1 MNESEKRERRK
12 KVLIIKLGHSET
24 LDAEIS
30 RKSSLGDV
38 LRTTVILHAL
48 KNDDVAWLVD
58 ESAYPLL
65 EGNPYISR
73 ILAYD
78 TSAAIQLQEEIFDT
92 VINFE
97 KVPGI
102 CALADRIDAWK
113 KYGFRFDRQTG
124 RAEAHDGAEEVLSMC
139 LNVDEKKGGNI
150 YWQEA
155 LLGMIGETW
164 KKEEYIL
171 GYKPMSKEIYDIG
184 FNYDVGKKW
193 PNKAWPNKN
202 WKDIEELIGGR
213 YSISWQQGLKNI
225 EEYIEWINSCRLL
238 LTNDSL
244 GLHIALA
251 LKKKVVA
258 LFGPTAHREVYLY
271 DRGVVILPRGD
282 YKCLPCLSPKCANNV
297 FCMDNISIEQVFN
310 AIKKLLNE
318 EVKT

>member
-1 MNESEKRERRK
+1 MNGNERRK

-38 LRTTVILHAL
+38 LRTTVILHSF
-48 KNDDVAWLVD
+48 KNEDVAWLVD
-58 ESAYPLL
+58 ESAYALL
-65 EGNPYISR
+65 EGNPYVGR
-73 ILAYD
+73 ILVYD
-78 TSAAIQLQEEIFDT
+78 SATILQLQEEIFDT

-102 CALADRIDAWK
+102 CALADRMHAWK

-124 RAEAHDGAEEVLSMC
+124 RAEAHDGAEDVLSMC
-139 LNVDEKKGGNI
+139 LNVGEKKGGNI

-164 KKEEYIL
+164 QKEGYIL
-171 GYKPMSKEIYDIG
+171 GYKPNSKEIYDVG

-193 PNKAWPNKN
+193 PNKAWPSKS
-202 WKDIEELIGGR
+202 WKDLETLVKDKH
-213 YSISWQQGLKNI
+213 SISWQQGLKNL
-225 EEYIEWINSCRLL
+225 EDYIEWINSCRLL

-258 LFGPTAHREVYLY
+258 LFGPTAHREVYFY
-271 DRGVVILPRGD
+271 DRGVAILPKGD
-282 YKCLPCLSPKCANNV
+282 YKCLPCLSPRCVNDN
-297 FCMDNISIEQVFN
+297 FCMDNISIKEVFN
-310 AIKKLLNE
+310 AIEKLLNE

>member
-1 MNESEKRERRK
+1 MKRK

-30 RKSSLGDV
+30 KKSSLGDV

-58 ESAYPLL
+58 DSAYTLL
-65 EGNPYISR
+65 EGNPYIGR
-73 ILAYD
+73 ILIYD
-78 TSAAIQLQEEIFDT
+78 NATILQLQEEIFDT

-113 KYGFRFDRQTG
+113 KFGFRFNRQLG
-124 RAEAHDGAEEVLSMC
+124 CAEAHDRAEDVLSMC
-139 LNVDEKKGGNI
+139 LNVDEKKSGNV

-155 LLGMIGETW
+155 LMGMIGKTW
-164 KKEEYIL
+164 QKEEYML
-171 GYKPMSKEIYDIG
+171 GYKPKSKEIYDIG

-193 PNKAWPNKN
+193 SNKAWPSKN
-202 WKDIEELIGGR
+202 WKDLEALIGGK
-213 YSISWQQGLKNI
+213 YSVSWQQGLKNI

-238 LTNDSL
+238 LTNDSF

-258 LFGPTAHREVYLY
+258 LFGPTAHREIYFY
-271 DRGVVILPRGD
+271 GRGVAILPEGN
-282 YKCLPCLSPKCANNV
+282 YHCLPCLSLKCNQSI
-297 FCMDNISIEQVFN
+297 FCMDNISIKQVFG
-310 AIKKLLNE
+310 AIEKFLNK
-318 EVKT
+318 EVKIEADCYS

>member
-1 MNESEKRERRK
+1 MNENERRK

-38 LRTTVILHAL
+38 LRTTVILHSF

-58 ESAYPLL
+58 ESAYALL
-65 EGNPYISR
+65 EGNPCISR
-73 ILAYD
+73 ILVYD
-78 TSAAIQLQEEIFDT
+78 NATILQLQEEIFDT

-102 CALADRIDAWK
+102 CALADKIDAWK
-113 KYGFRFDRQTG
+113 KYGFRFNRQTG
-124 RAEAHDGAEEVLSMC
+124 RAEAHDGAEDVLSMC
-139 LNVDEKKGGNI
+139 LNVNEKKGGNI
-150 YWQEA
+150 YWQRA
-155 LLGMIGETW
+155 LLGMIGEMW
-164 KKEEYIL
+164 KNEEYLL
-171 GYKPMSKEIYDIG
+171 GYKPTSKEIYDIG

-193 PNKAWPNKN
+193 PNKAWPSKN
-202 WKDIEELIGGR
+202 WKELEELIGGK
-213 YSISWQQGLKNI
+213 YFISWQQGLKNI

-271 DRGVVILPRGD
+271 DRGVVILPKGD
-282 YKCLPCLSPKCANNV
+282 YKCLPCLSPKCVNDV
-297 FCMDNISIEQVFN
+297 FCMDNISTGQVFN
-310 AIKKLLNE
+310 AIEKLLNE

>member
-1 MNESEKRERRK
+1 MKRK

-58 ESAYPLL
+58 ESAFSLL
-65 EGNPYISR
+65 EGNPYIVR
-73 ILAYD
+73 ILVYD
-78 TSAAIQLQEEIFDT
+78 IATIIQLQEETFDT

-102 CALADRIDAWK
+102 CALADKVDAWK

-124 RAEAHDGAEEVLSMC
+124 RAEAHDRAEDVLSMC

-155 LLGMIGETW
+155 LLGMIGEAW
-164 KKEEYIL
+164 QKEEYIL
-171 GYKPMSKEIYDIG
+171 GYKPKSKEIYDIG

-193 PNKAWPNKN
+193 LNKAWPSKN
-202 WKDIEELIGGR
+202 WKDLEGLIGSR
-213 YSISWQQGLKNI
+213 FNVSWQQGLKNI

-251 LKKKVVA
+251 LRKKVVA
-258 LFGPTAHREVYLY
+258 LFGPTAHKEVYLY
-271 DRGVVILPRGD
+271 NRGVAILPRDD
-282 YKCLPCLSPKCANNV
+282 YKCLPCLSPKCVNNV
-297 FCMDNISIEQVFN
+297 FCMDNISVEQVFG
-310 AIKKLLNE
+310 AIEKLLNQ
-318 EVKT
+318 EVKD

>member
-1 MNESEKRERRK
+1 MNEGERKK

-58 ESAYPLL
+58 ESAYALL
-65 EGNPYISR
+65 EGNPYIGR
-73 ILAYD
+73 ILIYD
-78 TSAAIQLQEEIFDT
+78 NATILQLQEEIFDT

-102 CALADRIDAWK
+102 CALADKIDAWK

-124 RAEAHDGAEEVLSMC
+124 KAQAHDGAEGVLSMC

-164 KKEEYIL
+164 QKEEYIL
-171 GYKPMSKEIYDIG
+171 GYKPKLKEIHDIG

-193 PNKAWPNKN
+193 PNKAWPSKN
-202 WKDIEELIGGR
+202 WKELEALIGGK
-213 YSISWQQGLKNI
+213 YSVSWQQGLKNI
-225 EEYIEWINSCRLL
+225 EDYIDWINSCRLL

-258 LFGPTAHREVYLY
+258 LFGPTAHKEVYLY
-271 DRGVVILPRGD
+271 GRGASILPNGD
-282 YKCLPCLSPKCANNV
+282 YKCLPCLSPKCVNDV
-297 FCMDNISIEQVFN
+297 FCMDNITIKQVFN
-310 AIKKLLNE
+310 ATEKLLKE

>member
-1 MNESEKRERRK
+1 MRR

-38 LRTTVILHAL
+38 LRTTVILHVL

-58 ESAYPLL
+58 ESAFSLL
-65 EGNPYISR
+65 EGNPYLGR
-73 ILAYD
+73 ILVYD
-78 TSAAIQLQEEIFDT
+78 IATTIQLQEETFDT

-102 CALADRIDAWK
+102 CALADKVDAWK
-113 KYGFRFDRQTG
+113 KFGFRFNRQTG
-124 RAEAHDGAEEVLSMC
+124 RTEAHDGAEDVLSMC
-139 LNVDEKKGGNI
+139 LNVDEKKGGNV

-155 LLGMIGETW
+155 LLGMIGEKW

-171 GYKPMSKEIYDIG
+171 GYKPTSKEIYDIG

-202 WKDIEELIGGR
+202 WKDIEELIGDK
-213 YSISWQQGLKNI
+213 YFVSWQQGLKNI
-225 EEYIEWINSCRLL
+225 EEYIDWINSCRLL

-282 YKCLPCLSPKCANNV
+282 YKCLPCLSPKCVNDV
-297 FCMDNISIEQVFN
+297 FCMDNISIERVFI
-310 AIKKLLNE
+310 AIEKLLNE

>member
-1 MNESEKRERRK
+1 MNEGKGKK

-24 LDAEIS
+24 LDQEVS

-48 KNDDVAWLVD
+48 KKDDVAWLVD
-58 ESAYPLL
+58 ESAYALL
-65 EGNPYISR
+65 EGNPYIGR
-73 ILAYD
+73 ILVYD
-78 TSAAIQLQEEIFDT
+78 LATILQLQEEIFDT

-102 CALADRIDAWK
+102 CALADKIDAWK
-113 KYGFRFDRQTG
+113 KYGFRFNRQTG
-124 RAEAHDGAEEVLSMC
+124 RAEAHDGAEDVLSMC
-139 LNVDEKKGGNI
+139 LNVDEKKSGNI

-164 KKEEYIL
+164 QKEGYIL

-184 FNYDVGKKW
+184 FNYNVGKKW
-193 PNKAWPNKN
+193 SNKAWPSKN
-202 WKDIEELIGGR
+202 WKELETLIGDK
-213 YSISWQQGLKNI
+213 YSVSWQQGLKNI
-225 EEYIEWINSCRLL
+225 EEYVEWINSCRLL

-271 DRGVVILPRGD
+271 DRGVAILPKGD
-282 YKCLPCLSPKCANNV
+282 YKCLPCLSPRCVNDN
-297 FCMDNISIEQVFN
+297 FCMENISIQQVFN
-310 AIKKLLNE
+310 AIEKLLNE

>member
-1 MNESEKRERRK
+1 MRR

-38 LRTTVILHAL
+38 LRTTVILHVL

-58 ESAYPLL
+58 ESAFSLL
-65 EGNPYISR
+65 EGNPYLGR
-73 ILAYD
+73 ILVYD
-78 TSAAIQLQEEIFDT
+78 IATTIQLQEETFDT

-102 CALADRIDAWK
+102 CALADKVDAWK
-113 KYGFRFDRQTG
+113 KFGFRFNRQTG
-124 RAEAHDGAEEVLSMC
+124 RTEAHDGAEDVLSMC
-139 LNVDEKKGGNI
+139 LNVDEKKGGNV

-155 LLGMIGETW
+155 LLGMIGEKW

-171 GYKPMSKEIYDIG
+171 GYKPTSKEIYDIG

-202 WKDIEELIGGR
+202 WKDIEELIGDK
-213 YSISWQQGLKNI
+213 YFVSWQQGLKNI
-225 EEYIEWINSCRLL
+225 EEYIDWINSCRLL

-271 DRGVVILPRGD
+271 DRGVVILPSGD
-282 YKCLPCLSPKCANNV
+282 YKCLPCLSPKCVNDV
-297 FCMDNISIEQVFN
+297 FCMDNISIERVFI
-310 AIKKLLNE
+310 AIEKLLNE